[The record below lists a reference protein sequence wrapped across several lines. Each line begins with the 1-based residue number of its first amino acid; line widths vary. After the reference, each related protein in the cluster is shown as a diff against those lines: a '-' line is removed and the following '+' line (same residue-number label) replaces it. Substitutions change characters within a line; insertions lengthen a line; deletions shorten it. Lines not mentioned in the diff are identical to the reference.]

1 MPILAFLIL
10 AAQVAFV
17 LHAIKRG
24 HAYGWIYLIIF
35 LPAIGCLI
43 YAIGVVIP
51 ELRTSRAARRLSTGI
66 TNTLDPERD
75 LRKKLDNLH
84 VSDSVENRILLA
96 EELNKKG
103 LFDDAIALYRDS
115 LRGVHEFD
123 ARLLLGLAQTYF
135 DKNDLTESLTTL
147 NTLKEHCPD
156 ARSQD
161 GHLLYARAL
170 AGLHRHSEAL
180 SEFNALIPY
189 FTGPEA
195 KCVYGQYLYDTG
207 DVNQA
212 KTVFREILDTARR
225 APKHYAK
232 LHKPWLSIAREGLQ
246 KAEAVNSANPEQ
258 HSEQSDNA
266 LKAQRRTRKQRENR

>member
-1 MPILAFLIL
+1 MPILALVIL

-35 LPAIGCLI
+35 LPGIGCLI

-51 ELRTSRAARRLSTGI
+51 ELRTSRTARRFSTGVA
-66 TNTLDPERD
+66 NALDPARD
-75 LRKKLDNLH
+75 LRKKLDNLQA
-84 VSDSVENRILLA
+84 SDSVENRILLA
-96 EELNKKG
+96 EELSQKG

-123 ARLLLGLAQTYF
+123 ARLLLGLARTYF
-135 DKNDLTESLTTL
+135 NKKDFDQTLATLTTL
-147 NTLKEHCPD
+147 KDHCPD

-170 AGLHRHSEAL
+170 AGLNRHTEAV
-180 SEFNALIPY
+180 SEFNALLSY

-195 KCVYGQYLYDTG
+195 KCIYGQYLYDTG
-207 DVNQA
+207 NADQA
-212 KTVFREILDTARR
+212 KAVFRDILDTARR
-225 APKHYAK
+225 APKHYSK
-232 LHKPWLSIAREGLQ
+232 LHKSWLSLAREGLK
-246 KAEAVNSANPEQ
+246 KAE
-258 HSEQSDNA
+258 
-266 LKAQRRTRKQRENR
+266 TI